1 MFEFSL
7 LKSLFFELDKYKM
20 DGATEEKEGMS
31 TFRTI
36 NIHYASVPEITSI
49 TAEERILPMVDR
61 YYIYVNGEDR
71 PTELRDEKVS
81 QAVYEFYKDHF
92 PSYLKEGLPDILGE
106 LNILECFQVYNMPDY
121 RPKHAFPGLIKLED
135 IRNGNVKLDE
145 RFATFPGIAR
155 VKPGEMGKPSIA
167 DYKGYQAFDE
177 DEEKAREQ
185 VNDRLE
191 EMKKSFASEL
201 ASFDI
206 PDIEEIK
213 AQAAKMAEEEKRG

>member
-7 LKSLFFELDKYKM
+7 LKSLFFELDKYEM
-20 DGATEEKEGMS
+20 EGASEEKEGMS

-36 NIHYASVPEITSI
+36 EVSYDSVPDITSI

-61 YYIYVNGEDR
+61 YYVYVNKEEK
-71 PTELRDEKVS
+71 PRDLKDAQVA
-81 QAVYEFYKDHF
+81 QAVYEFYKEHF
-92 PSYLKEGLPDILGE
+92 PSYLKADLPDILGDI
-106 LNILECFQVYNMPDY
+106 NILDCFEVYKMPDY
-121 RPKHAFPGLIKLED
+121 RPKHAFPGLITLED
-135 IRNGNVKLDE
+135 VRNGKIKMDE
-145 RFATFPGIAR
+145 RFATFPGISR

-167 DYKGYQAFDE
+167 DYKGYESFDE

-185 VNDRLE
+185 ASSRLE

-213 AQAAKMAEEEKRG
+213 ANAAKLAAEE